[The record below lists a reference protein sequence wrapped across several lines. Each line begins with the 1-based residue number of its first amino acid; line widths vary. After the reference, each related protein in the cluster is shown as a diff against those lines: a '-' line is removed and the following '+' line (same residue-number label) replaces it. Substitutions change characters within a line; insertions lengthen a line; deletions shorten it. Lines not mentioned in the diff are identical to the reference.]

1 MMRLAAANDAINTP
15 CFMTIEELTTIEN
28 LNNAFLKTSKI
39 SHWKESTQRYK
50 ASLLMNNISLQEEL
64 RSGAYKTS
72 PTTKFAICERGK
84 LRNIEAPAM
93 RDRVVQKVLC
103 EKILIPQLTKHL
115 IYDNYASLKDRG
127 VAFAR
132 KRIDIFLRHFKE
144 GYVLQIDIKSY
155 FPSIDHEALKRMLHD
170 KIHEPPEIMNL
181 IDYIVDT
188 SSETSKG
195 LNLGSEAPQI
205 FAIFYLS
212 RLDNYIKTVK
222 RVKYYGRYMD
232 DMIIFSESKQELK
245 GLLEDIKRELKE
257 IKLEI
262 NEKKTHIT
270 KLSHGFTFLQIKYN
284 INHGKIIKRPTRA
297 KITRER
303 RRLKK
308 YKNILTDEDAQNA
321 YKSWRNSLVKDC
333 KQSKRSIRNMDRLF
347 DSLFT
352 PKEKEKSSRKRSCNI
367 QIEPIFEF

>member
-1 MMRLAAANDAINTP
+1 MRLAAANDAINAP
-15 CFMTIEELTTIEN
+15 YFMTIEELTTIEN

-50 ASLLMNNISLQEEL
+50 ANLLMNNISLQEEL

-72 PTTKFAICERGK
+72 PTTKFTICERGK

-103 EKILIPQLTKHL
+103 EKILIPQLTKYL

-155 FPSIDHEALKRMLHD
+155 FPSIDHEVLKRMLHN

-245 GLLEDIKRELKE
+245 ELLEDIKRELKE

-284 INHGKIIKRPTRA
+284 LNHGKIIKRPTRA

-321 YKSWRNSLVKDC
+321 YKSWRNSLIKDC

-352 PKEKEKSSRKRSCNI
+352 PKEKEKSSRKRFCNI

>member
-1 MMRLAAANDAINTP
+1 MRLAAANDAINTP

-50 ASLLMNNISLQEEL
+50 ANLLINNISLQEEL
-64 RSGAYKTS
+64 RSGTYKTN
-72 PTTKFAICERGK
+72 PTTKFTICERGK

-103 EKILIPQLTKHL
+103 EKILIPQLTKYL

-132 KRIDIFLRHFKE
+132 KRIDIFLGCFKE

-155 FPSIDHEALKRMLHD
+155 FPSIDHEVLKRMLHD

-181 IDYIVDT
+181 IDYIVDA

-245 GLLEDIKRELKE
+245 ELLEDIKRELKE

-284 INHGKIIKRPTRA
+284 INHGKIVKRPTRA

-308 YKNILTDEDAQNA
+308 YKKILTGEDAQNA
-321 YKSWRNSLVKDC
+321 YKSWRNSLTKDC
-333 KQSKRSIRNMDRLF
+333 KQSKRSIHNTDRLF
-347 DSLFT
+347 DSLFA
-352 PKEKEKSSRKRSCNI
+352 PKEKEKSSRKRFCNI